1 MRFTREECL
10 KRLKKVI
17 SQGRPIVGAGAGAGI
32 SAKSEEMGG
41 ADLIIIYNSGYFR
54 MAGRPSLYGIL
65 PVGDANGLILEMAG
79 EVLPV
84 VKNTPVLA
92 GVFAH
97 DNFRVMDLFLKQLI
111 ELGFSGIQNIP
122 SYGQWAGSFKWDM
135 DQAGFT
141 YEAEAA
147 LIAKAH
153 DLGLLTTPY
162 AWTEDQARL
171 MAKAKADL
179 IVAHMGVTG
188 GGTVGYETISL
199 EQAAKR
205 AQKIHDAIKSVN
217 PETLVLCHGGPVSE
231 PEDFEYILK
240 NTEGIAGFYGASS
253 MERLPVER
261 AISQQVRRFK
271 DLKI

>member
-1 MRFTREECL
+1 M
-10 KRLKKVI
+10 
-17 SQGRPIVGAGAGAGI
+17 SQGKPIIGAGAGAGI
-32 SAKSEEMGG
+32 SAKCEEMGG

-54 MAGRPSLYGIL
+54 MAGRQSLYGIL
-65 PVGDANGLILEMAG
+65 PIGDANGLVIEMAG

-97 DNFRVMDLFLKQLI
+97 DNFRFMDLFLKQLI

-122 SYGQWAGSFKWDM
+122 SYGQWDGSFKWDM

-147 LIAKAH
+147 MITKAH
-153 DLGLLTTPY
+153 DIGLLTTPY
-162 AWTEDQARL
+162 AWTEDQAKL

-199 EQAAKR
+199 DQAA
-205 AQKIHDAIKSVN
+205 QKVQRIHDAIKSVN
-217 PETLVLCHGGPVSE
+217 PDTLVLCHGGPVSE
-231 PEDFEYILK
+231 PEDFEYIIK

-261 AISQQVRRFK
+261 AITQQVRRFK
-271 DLKI
+271 DIRI